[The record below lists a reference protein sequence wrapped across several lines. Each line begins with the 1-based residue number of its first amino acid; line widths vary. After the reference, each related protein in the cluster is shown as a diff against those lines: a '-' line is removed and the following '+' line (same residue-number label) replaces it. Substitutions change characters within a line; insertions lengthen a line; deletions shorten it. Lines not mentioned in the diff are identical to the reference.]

1 MNRSHTLL
9 IVDGYNI
16 LNSWQLTRGRIN
28 LEAAREDLTEILSDF
43 GGYRG
48 MDIVLVYDAHQT
60 DSAGMEEMLGNLTV
74 IYTQPG
80 ETADSRIE
88 RMIQSVVKKY
98 RQVTVA
104 TADYA
109 LQMFVLGAGALRM
122 TPQELKM
129 LVEQE
134 RGRMIE

>member
-1 MNRSHTLL
+1 MKRSQTLL

-16 LNSWQLTRGRIN
+16 LNSWHLMRGRIN
-28 LEAAREDLTEILSDF
+28 LEAAREDMTEMLSDF

-48 MDIVLVYDAHQT
+48 MDIVLVYDAHLT
-60 DSAGMEEMLGNLTV
+60 DSAGLEETAGSLTV
-74 IYTQPG
+74 IYTQSG

-109 LQMFVLGAGALRM
+109 LQLFALGAGALRM
-122 TPQELKM
+122 TPQELKL

-134 RGRMIE
+134 RRRMIE